1 LQKSKARPPQ
11 PPRAENNQET
21 KMDLGLKA
29 KLAVVSGSTA
39 GIGFAIA
46 LTLAREGA
54 RVVINGR
61 TAKRVNDAA
70 ERIRL
75 ELRGAEVTEVA
86 ADLGTPD
93 GVSKLIEQ
101 VPAADILVNN
111 LGIFDP
117 KPFLEIPDSEWLR
130 FYDVNVMSGVR
141 LTRHY
146 LPGMLEKKW
155 GRVIFISSESGQQ
168 TPAEMVH
175 YGMTKTAQIAIAR
188 GVAESV
194 AGSGV
199 TVNSVLAGPTVSEGV
214 GDFVQSMAKGRGV
227 SPAQIE
233 KEFFE
238 TVRPTSLL
246 KRFETTEEIAAIVA
260 FIASTQSVAI
270 NGAAVRAEGG
280 VVRSIL

>member
-1 LQKSKARPPQ
+1 
-11 PPRAENNQET
+11 
-21 KMDLGLKA
+21 MDLGLKG

-39 GIGFAIA
+39 GIGLAIA
-46 LTLAREGA
+46 TTLAREGA

-61 TAKRVNDAA
+61 TAKRVNAAA
-70 ERIRL
+70 ESIRM
-75 ELRGAEVTEVA
+75 ELRGAEVTEA
-86 ADLGTPD
+86 PADLGTAE
-93 GVSKLIEQ
+93 GVAKLIEQ
-101 VPAADILVNN
+101 VPSADILVNN

-130 FYDVNVMSGVR
+130 FYEVNVLSGVR

-146 LPGMLEKKW
+146 LPAMLEKKW
-155 GRVIFISSESGQQ
+155 GRVIFISSESGAQI
-168 TPAEMVH
+168 PAEMVH

-194 AGSGV
+194 VASGV
-199 TVNSVLAGPTVSEGV
+199 TVNSILVGPTASEGV

-227 SPAQIE
+227 SPAQVE

-238 TVRPTSLL
+238 TIRPSSLL
-246 KRFETTEEIAAIVA
+246 KRFESVEEVAAVVA
-260 FIASTQSVAI
+260 FVASTQSVGI

-280 VVRSIL
+280 VVRGIL

>member
-1 LQKSKARPPQ
+1 
-11 PPRAENNQET
+11 
-21 KMDLGLKA
+21 MDFGLKG

-39 GIGFAIA
+39 GIGLAIA
-46 LTLAREGA
+46 TMLAREGA

-61 TAKRVNDAA
+61 TAKRVNSAA
-70 ERIRL
+70 EGLRM
-75 ELRGAEVTEVA
+75 EMRGAEVTEVP
-86 ADLGTPD
+86 ADLGTAE
-93 GVSKLIEQ
+93 GVAKLIEQ
-101 VPAADILVNN
+101 VPTADILINN

-117 KPFLEIPDSEWLR
+117 KPFLEIPDAEWLR
-130 FYDVNVMSGVR
+130 FYEVNVMSGVR

-155 GRVIFISSESGQQ
+155 GRIIFISSESGQQ
-168 TPAEMVH
+168 APPEMVH

-199 TVNSVLAGPTVSEGV
+199 TVNSVLAGPTASEGV
-214 GDFVQSMAKGRGV
+214 GDFVASMAKGRGL

-238 TVRPTSLL
+238 TVRPSSLL
-246 KRFETTEEIAAIVA
+246 KRFETTEEVAAVVA
-260 FIASTQSVAI
+260 FMASTQAVAI

>member
-1 LQKSKARPPQ
+1 
-11 PPRAENNQET
+11 
-21 KMDLGLKA
+21 MDLGLKA
-29 KLAVVSGSTA
+29 KLAIVSGSTA

-46 LTLAREGA
+46 ATLAREGA
-54 RVVINGR
+54 RIVINGR
-61 TAKRVNDAA
+61 TPQRVSAAA
-70 ERIRL
+70 ERIRM
-75 ELRGAEVTEVA
+75 ELRGAEVTEA
-86 ADLGTPD
+86 PADLGTAE
-93 GVSKLIEQ
+93 GVGKLIEQ
-101 VPAADILVNN
+101 VPSADILVNN

-130 FYDVNVMSGVR
+130 FYEVNVMSGVR

-146 LPGMLEKKW
+146 LPGMLERKW

-168 TPAEMVH
+168 IPAEMVH

-188 GVAESV
+188 GIAESV
-194 AGSGV
+194 PGSGV
-199 TVNSVLAGPTVSEGV
+199 TVNSILAGPTASEGV

-238 TVRPTSLL
+238 TVRPSSLL
-246 KRFETTEEIAAIVA
+246 KRFETAEEVAAIVA
-260 FIASTQSVAI
+260 FVASTQSVGI

-280 VVRSIL
+280 VVKSIL

>member
-1 LQKSKARPPQ
+1 
-11 PPRAENNQET
+11 
-21 KMDLGLKA
+21 MDLGLKG

-39 GIGFAIA
+39 GIGLAIA
-46 LTLAREGA
+46 TTLAREGA

-61 TAKRVNDAA
+61 TAERVKTAA
-70 ERIRL
+70 ERIRM

-86 ADLGTPD
+86 SNLGTPE
-93 GVSKLIEQ
+93 GIAALVEQ
-101 VPAADILVNN
+101 VPSADILVNN

-117 KPFLEIPDSEWLR
+117 KPFLDIPDSEWLR
-130 FYDVNVMSGVR
+130 FYEVNVMSGVR

-168 TPAEMVH
+168 IPAEMVH

-199 TVNSVLAGPTVSEGV
+199 TVNSVLAGPTASEGV
-214 GDFVQSMAKGRGV
+214 GDFVQSMARSRGV

-238 TVRPTSLL
+238 TVRPSSLL
-246 KRFETTEEIAAIVA
+246 MRFETTDEIAAIVA
-260 FIASTQSVAI
+260 FVASTQSVGI

>member
-1 LQKSKARPPQ
+1 
-11 PPRAENNQET
+11 
-21 KMDLGLKA
+21 MDLGLKG

-46 LTLAREGA
+46 NTLAREGA
-54 RVVINGR
+54 RIVINGR
-61 TAKRVNDAA
+61 TPERVKAAA
-70 ERIRL
+70 EKIRM

-86 ADLGTPD
+86 ADLGTAE
-93 GVSKLIEQ
+93 GVNKLIEQ
-101 VPAADILVNN
+101 VPSADVLVNN
-111 LGIFDP
+111 LGIFNI

-130 FYDVNVMSGVR
+130 FFETNVMSGVR

-168 TPAEMVH
+168 IPAEMVH

-188 GVAESV
+188 GVAESF
-194 AGSGV
+194 AASGV
-199 TVNSVLAGPTVSEGV
+199 TVNSVLVGPTASEGA
-214 GDFVQSMAKGRGV
+214 GDFVQSMAKSRGV
-227 SPAQIE
+227 SPAQVE

-238 TVRPTSLL
+238 SARPSSLL

-260 FIASTQSVAI
+260 FVASTQSAGI
-270 NGAAVRAEGG
+270 NGAAVRADGG
-280 VVRSIL
+280 VIRSIL

>member
-1 LQKSKARPPQ
+1 
-11 PPRAENNQET
+11 
-21 KMDLGLKA
+21 MDLGLKG

-46 LTLAREGA
+46 NTLAREGA
-54 RVVINGR
+54 RIVINGR
-61 TAKRVNDAA
+61 TPERVKSAA
-70 ERIRL
+70 ERIRM
-75 ELRGAEVTEVA
+75 ELRGAEVSEVP
-86 ADLGTPD
+86 ADLGTVE
-93 GVSKLIEQ
+93 GISKFTEQ
-101 VPAADILVNN
+101 VPSADILVNN
-111 LGIFDP
+111 LGIFEP
-117 KPFLEIPDSEWLR
+117 KPFLEIADSDWSR
-130 FYDVNVMSGVR
+130 FFEVNVMSGVR

-168 TPAEMVH
+168 IPAEMVH

-199 TVNSVLAGPTVSEGV
+199 TVNSVLVGPTASEGV
-214 GDFVQSMAKGRGV
+214 GDFVQSMARARGV

-233 KEFFE
+233 KDFFE
-238 TVRPTSLL
+238 TVRPSSLL
-246 KRFETTEEIAAIVA
+246 KRFETTDEIAAIVA
-260 FIASTQSVAI
+260 FLAGTQSIGI
-270 NGAAVRAEGG
+270 NGTAVRAEGG